1 MELIIKKELLMR
13 INPINKPIQD
23 QKRKKR
29 LIYNPAIDR
38 FFFDRKGD
46 FSCRQQANHE
56 KMIIPYF
63 YEDAIRYLNYQDFD
77 YPVRGEKNLDIIE
90 VAIKLFDQLNF
101 FSLVPGYDFSDFMWS
116 YPDDFA
122 TPYNGPRIFF
132 EVHSTLTQIISQIMH
147 FFQIETIRIGNT
159 LPVENTHGIFKYNT
173 INHSI
178 FTRID
183 DDYSDSN
190 VHDERYQLVDYSLS
204 SLFSVMQDFLIAT
217 PGIQLNYQEINKI
230 LENYQFSP
238 TLKSDFFYLLEKE
251 KFKKIPGMNYQG
263 GLTYQDITSLALR
276 IHDLAGESLLNRS
289 YHLPDSLFIE
299 GQFTKPRI
307 KSVYNRVMS
316 ALKKA
321 EKFDY
326 PLLAKNKK
334 LKLLVDDPFSK
345 NLINEL
351 VIVSLS
357 NKKIQCSFESQD
369 FLNHSSNEELTT
381 ITPDSW
387 QGESR
392 TEPVAAMIT
401 TVDSLSVEN
410 STTFNAEK
418 AEKFINPPTN
428 ADYATF
434 LSELTLTS
442 DCQLTGQ
449 VSNPIEI
456 TLPIFIHDT
465 TMYLVRYITF
475 VIENPTRENIIKR
488 SANLD
493 DEDNAEK
500 LIRNKRLAY
509 IPWKLIF
516 RSFDCRQQSKFEK
529 MRIPYQLVSI
539 YDDQST
545 KLVETIHLVES
556 NLNKLNLFEL
566 VDIEYPAPVDFF
578 YRYLG
583 PKLFIGTQDYITY
596 VGGKFSASNPYCST
610 VKYLS
615 GLETTAIGCHIDTN
629 ANVLTALIHEIMNF
643 FGLLDIRIGETV
655 TVQNTQGIYV
665 PKVKMFT
672 PDYHTVSK
680 SQFAGFPQF
689 SSSLYELFPNIFDY
703 NPKRTS
709 HLLEKYSLS
718 SIFSFMH
725 EPLWASDNYELN
737 MTKITTLLEQYQF
750 SQDLKADF
758 DRIIE
763 YKKLTTQ
770 PSPLFSYQDLQ
781 ALAKLIY
788 YFAPHSLVGRV
799 FNFPDVFFIE
809 DGSLVEANK
818 LAFNRVLS
826 ALKKAEKFEYALLAQ
841 NKTLILKTSAQ
852 PFVKD
857 LIQELAIV
865 SLSDS
870 KLSCT
875 LGNVNSFDDPFF
887 VENSLPVDFSQTT
900 ATLATMDEMTT
911 SIPNDPIQDE
921 FSVTHKL
928 TIRDCKLIGTIEKAM
943 QLTLPIIINDTQH
956 TLTRYLTL
964 NLHDPSPVNYLI
976 VNRPTVTLITNYA
989 HIDLKWLCAVTSVA
1003 EETIRC
1009 QVNDLPTNWL
1019 QQDCLV
1025 IRNDVQSNKMT
1036 VNFFNSVKNNT
1047 CEVTLSPN
1055 LTLPLIFPTAEALIR
1070 QDTMNATND
1079 STVDQV
1085 STIAS
1090 KISYYQKMEQQID
1103 SVEQKVTQNTQ
1114 EKTLTKAWWGS
1125 AIAAL
1130 SSLGI
1135 CLGYGWIR
1143 RFRRPSATP
1152 ALSTVVMGMD
1162 VLEKTVGTVNAEIHT
1177 NIRKKENLTLLH
1189 NEDQSRLTT
1198 TPPPFPVRTNS
1209 SKRINN
1215 NSFSLTRS
1223 GGKRTFFSIQS
1234 TQLDAPQ
1241 DSKINSN
1248 VIPHITNSNA
1258 SYIIRFGLYCCGYKP
1273 TVERMNR
1280 AERLESSSF
1289 DHDKL
1294 ELQLDFMEKQ
1304 LHTSLLHYNWVR

>member
-1 MELIIKKELLMR
+1 MP
-13 INPINKPIQD
+13 INPIKKPTQD

-63 YEDAIRYLNYQDFD
+63 YEDAVRYLNYRDFD
-77 YPVRGEKNLDIIE
+77 YPVRGEKNLDIVE
-90 VAIKLFDQLNF
+90 VAIKLFEQLDF

-122 TPYNGPRIFF
+122 PPYNGPMLFF
-132 EVHSTLTQIISQIMH
+132 EVHSTLTQVISQIMR

-159 LPVENTHGIFKYNT
+159 LPVQNTHGIFKYNT

-204 SLFSVMQDFLIAT
+204 SLFSVMQDFFIAT

-251 KFKKIPGMNYQG
+251 KFKKIPGINYQG

-307 KSVYNRVMS
+307 KSVYHRVMS

-369 FLNHSSNEELTT
+369 FLNHSSNEDLTT
-381 ITPDSW
+381 ITSNSS

-392 TEPVAAMIT
+392 TEPVAMIT

-410 STTFNAEK
+410 STIFK
-418 AEKFINPPTN
+418 AEKFINQSTN
-428 ADYATF
+428 AYSAKF

-442 DCQLTGQ
+442 DCQLTGR

-465 TMYLVRYITF
+465 TMHLVRYITF
-475 VIENPTRENIIKR
+475 VIEKPTRENLMR
-488 SANLD
+488 LSANLD
-493 DEDNAEK
+493 DNAEK

-509 IPWKLIF
+509 IPWKQIF

-539 YDDQST
+539 YGDQIT
-545 KLVETIHLVES
+545 QLVETVHLVES

-566 VDIEYPAPVDFF
+566 VDIEYAEPVDFF

-583 PKLFIGTQDYITY
+583 PKLFIGTQSYITNF
-596 VGGKFSASNPYCST
+596 GGKFSASNPYCST
-610 VKYLS
+610 VKYVS
-615 GLETTAIGCHIDTN
+615 GVQTTAIGCYVDTN
-629 ANVLTALIHEIMNF
+629 ANILTGLIHEIMNF
-643 FGLLDIRIGETV
+643 FGLLDMRIGETV
-655 TVQNTQGIYV
+655 TVENTQGIYV
-665 PKVKMFT
+665 SKVKMFT
-672 PDYHTVSK
+672 PDYHTFPK

-689 SSSLYELFPNIFDY
+689 RPSLYEVFPAIFEYD
-703 NPKRTS
+703 PKRTS
-709 HLLEKYSLS
+709 HLLEQYSLS

-725 EPLWASDNYELN
+725 EPLWSSTKYELN

-750 SQDLKADF
+750 SQALKADF
-758 DRIIE
+758 NRIIE
-763 YKKLTTQ
+763 YKKLTTT

-809 DGSLVEANK
+809 GGSLVEANK
-818 LAFNRVLS
+818 LAFNRVIS
-826 ALKKAEKFEYALLAQ
+826 ALKKAEKFDYALLAQ
-841 NKTLILKTSAQ
+841 NKTLVLKTSTQ

-870 KLSCT
+870 KFSCT
-875 LGNVNSFDDPFF
+875 LGNVGLFDDPLS
-887 VENSLPVDFSQTT
+887 VNNSLPVHFSQTT
-900 ATLATMDEMTT
+900 ATLETMDEITISM
-911 SIPNDPIQDE
+911 PNDPIQDE

-928 TIRDCKLIGTIEKAM
+928 TINDCKLMGTIEKAM
-943 QLTLPIIINDTQH
+943 QLTLPIIINDTKH

-964 NLHDPSPVNYLI
+964 NLHDPLSVNYLI
-976 VNRPTVTLITNYA
+976 VNRPNVTLITNYA
-989 HIDLKWLCAVTSVA
+989 HIDLTWLCAVTSVA
-1003 EETIRC
+1003 GETIRC

-1025 IRNDVQSNKMT
+1025 IRNDVQPNKMT
-1036 VNFFNSVKNNT
+1036 VNFFNSVKHNT

-1055 LTLPLIFPTAEALIR
+1055 STLPLIFPTTETIIR

-1079 STVDQV
+1079 STIDQV
-1085 STIAS
+1085 STIAP

-1103 SVEQKVTQNTQ
+1103 ILEQKVTQNTQ

-1135 CLGYGWIR
+1135 WLGYGWIR

-1152 ALSTVVMGMD
+1152 TLSTVAIGMD
-1162 VLEKTVGTVNAEIHT
+1162 VLEKTVENVNAEIYS
-1177 NIRKKENLTLLH
+1177 NVRKKENLTLLP

-1209 SKRINN
+1209 SKRIIN
-1215 NSFSLTRS
+1215 NSFSLTQS
-1223 GGKRTFFSIQS
+1223 GGKKTFFSIQS
-1234 TQLDAPQ
+1234 AQLDVPQ
-1241 DSKINSN
+1241 ESKIDSN
-1248 VIPHITNSNA
+1248 VIPHITNNNA

-1273 TVERMNR
+1273 TAERMNR

-1289 DHDKL
+1289 DQDKL